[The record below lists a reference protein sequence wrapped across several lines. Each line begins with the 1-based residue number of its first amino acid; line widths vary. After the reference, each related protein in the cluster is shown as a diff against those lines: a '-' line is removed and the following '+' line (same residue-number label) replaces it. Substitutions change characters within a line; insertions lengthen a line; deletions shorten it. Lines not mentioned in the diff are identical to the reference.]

1 MAKWKTHDKGYDISL
16 SVSVC
21 VCVCLCIEI
30 IWVAMLIVRIVR
42 VCTRARICVCV

>member
-30 IWVAMLIVRIVR
+30 IWVAMLIVRNS
-42 VCTRARICVCV
+42 ACVYTSA